1 MSILETDIKLM
12 ASERMYDEED
22 GGGRMTGNEI
32 VDGASNNMFP
42 DVSQLDR
49 TYGRLNLRK
58 VFPAILS
65 ADTDT
70 YYGSHLVVSE
80 PPADE
85 DIHVTLMRV
94 SNAVSAWVDERTE
107 AQDKIES
114 YITTGP
120 LSPMR
125 LLGDHYEG
133 QMALLAYQQTTDPL
147 PSVGDVYTLVDNG
160 DNKKQYVCLAAVSAT
175 EATYY
180 DANGSFIRTELL
192 LTISDPLITDF
203 PGGYSTRE
211 TQSQPPTT
219 INRTNAIPA
228 VSYFG
233 VQPLAEAADFGAYEV
248 KAASYKDNLL
258 PATQA
263 EEPLLDV
270 DAGNSMSFEV
280 VSISGGRTVTISQVQ
295 NTSIIE
301 IGVGNR
307 GYTYVTQLVPKP
319 APGTLSVAY
328 RAQEKWYHLADAS
341 GDGQLTGD
349 GSGSVTYTTGSVSLT
364 LAEMPDV
371 DTRIIFGWGSGDDLE
386 RRDDAVIEKP
396 RYRHTVEHTPIKASS
411 VTITWDSSG
420 VTKTMTDDGAGNL
433 TGDGTGFVIYSTGEI
448 AFTPTELPDPAAIPQ
463 VEYTQQALTQETFT
477 NVTPDSGT
485 GEATVTLANQ
495 PVSGS
500 VKARFNTRRTRYFHS
515 RFNYDAR
522 YDPPRAG
529 ISEAAW
535 DGSAYPVTIDT
546 PESDICVVDVPN
558 KTVTIKNL
566 LHYYYR
572 YWSRAYFKAAD
583 GTIYNIKYHWIT
595 SDTYTLPIATDV
607 IAEYTITGAAETV
620 YTESVPAQNL
630 LIELTDD
637 TMKAVYPNSVAFW
650 LAGHKYEDI
659 EGEIHR
665 DVDPQTGVG
674 TVSGTIDYLTGL
686 VTLTDWIAGSADI
699 SVSSLL
705 VENNPWQA
713 NYMSSYTAVAP
724 VRPASFTVA
733 ATALDGELLT
743 ATADATGEISGS
755 YIRGNID
762 VETGI
767 FDLDFGEN
775 VLDSSLSA
783 EDKAEDWY
791 DPADVD
797 GDGYIWKPRTVWP
810 ATVRYNCVAYV
821 YMPLSADILGID
833 PVRLPMDGRVP
844 IYRVGDVVVIHH
856 TQETSIASPTN
867 GQVIDTG
874 RVRLAWAKLYDA
886 NGDPVDTSLYTPDL
900 DAGTVIL
907 GDPSGLAAPL
917 LLKDRIEDM
926 ALVNDVQIN
935 GTLTL
940 TRALSHDFPL
950 GTLVSSALI
959 MGDLFARVT
968 DVYEQYIWT
977 GVWSDDLI
985 GDAPLASYNN
995 TVYPLTV
1002 TNHGATQER
1011 WAIIF
1016 TSSTAFRVVGE
1027 FSGQIAVGDVNTD
1040 CSPANPATGEPY
1052 FTIPAAGWGSGWST
1066 GNVLRF
1072 NTIAANKPIWIA
1084 RTILQSE
1091 AASGSDHFCIEVRGD
1106 VDTP

>member
-1 MSILETDIKLM
+1 MPILETDIKLM
-12 ASERMYDEED
+12 ASERMYDEDD

-32 VDGASNNMFP
+32 VDGVSNNMFP

-58 VFPAILS
+58 VFPAVLS

-70 YYGSHLVVSE
+70 YFGTHLVVSE
-80 PPADE
+80 PPSDD

-94 SNAVSAWVDERTE
+94 SNAVSAWVDERTD

-147 PSVGDVYTLVDNG
+147 PSVGDVYALVDDG
-160 DNKKQYVCLAAVSAT
+160 DNKRQYVRISAVSSS
-175 EATYY
+175 EVIYY
-180 DANGSFIRTELL
+180 DASGSFVRTELL

-203 PGGYSTRE
+203 PGGVPHRE
-211 TQSQPPTT
+211 SSYQPATT

-228 VSYFG
+228 VSYYG
-233 VQPLAEAADFGAYEV
+233 VQPLAEAAAFGAYEV
-248 KAASYKDNLL
+248 KAASYKDHLL

-270 DAGNSMSFEV
+270 NAGNAMSFEV
-280 VSISGGRTVTISQVQ
+280 VSVSGGRTVTISQVE
-295 NTSIIE
+295 NTSIVE
-301 IGVGNR
+301 VGVGNR
-307 GYTYVTQLVPKP
+307 GYTYVTQLEPKP

-328 RAQEKWYHLADAS
+328 RAQEKWYHLADVS

-386 RRDDAVIEKP
+386 RRDDAVVEKP
-396 RYRHTVEHTPIKASS
+396 QYRHTVEHTPIKASS
-411 VTITWDSSG
+411 VTITWESSG
-420 VTKTMTDDGAGNL
+420 VTKTMTDDGAGGL
-433 TGDGTGFVIYSTGEI
+433 SGDGTGFVIYSAGELV
-448 AFTPTELPDPAAIPQ
+448 FTPTELPDPAAIPHVQ
-463 VEYTQQALTQETFT
+463 YTQQAKTVETFT

-500 VKARFNTRRTRYFHS
+500 VKARFNTRRTKYFLT
-515 RFNYDAR
+515 RVNRDAR

-558 KTVTIKNL
+558 KMVTIKNM

-572 YWSRAYFKAAD
+572 YRWKKTYKSGGVIYKVKYKWSTA
-583 GTIYNIKYHWIT
+583 
-595 SDTYTLPIATDV
+595 DTYTLPIATDV
-607 IAEYTITGAAETV
+607 IVEYAIAGAAETV
-620 YTESVPAQNL
+620 YDETIPAQNL
-630 LIELTDD
+630 VVDLTAD
-637 TMKAVYPNSVAFW
+637 TMKAVYPNSVRFQ
-650 LAGHKYEDI
+650 LAGHTYENI
-659 EGEIHR
+659 EGEMHR
-665 DVDPQTGVG
+665 DIDPQTGVG
-674 TVSGTIDYLTGL
+674 TVSGSIDYLTGL

-699 SVSSLL
+699 TISSLL

-713 NYMSSYTAVAP
+713 NYISSYAAVAP
-724 VRPASFTVA
+724 VRPGSFTVA

-743 ATADATGEISGS
+743 ATAAATGEISGS
-755 YIRGNID
+755 YIRGTID

-791 DPADVD
+791 DPAEVD

-856 TQETSIASPTN
+856 TQETSIASPTD
-867 GQVIDTG
+867 GQLIDTG

-886 NGDPVDTSLYTPDL
+886 NGDPVPTANYTTDL
-900 DAGTVIL
+900 DAGTVTL
-907 GDPSGLAAPL
+907 DDVSGLATPL

-940 TRALSHDFPL
+940 TRALSHDFPSDS
-950 GTLVSSALI
+950 LVSSALI

-968 DVYEQYIWT
+968 NVYEQSTWT
-977 GVWSDDLI
+977 GAWSDDLI

-995 TVYPLTV
+995 TVYPITV

-1027 FSGQIAVGDVNTD
+1027 FSGQIAVGDVNSD
-1040 CSPANPATGEPY
+1040 CSPLNPATGEPY
-1052 FTIPAAGWGSGWST
+1052 FIIQSPGWGSGWST

-1091 AASGSDHFCIEVRGD
+1091 SASGSDHFCIEVRGD

>member
-1 MSILETDIKLM
+1 MPILETDIKLM
-12 ASERMYDEED
+12 ASERMHDEDD

-70 YYGSHLVVSE
+70 YFGSHLVVSE
-80 PPADE
+80 PPSDD

-107 AQDKIES
+107 SQDKIES
-114 YITTGP
+114 YITTGT

-125 LLGDHYEG
+125 LLGMHYEG
-133 QMALLAYQQTTDPL
+133 QMALLAYQQTTDSL
-147 PSVGDVYTLVDNG
+147 PSVGDVYALVDNIEE
-160 DNKKQYVCLAAVSAT
+160 KKQYVRIAAVSAS
-175 EATYY
+175 EVTYH
-180 DANGSFIRTELL
+180 DTSGSFIRTELL

-203 PGGYSTRE
+203 IGGYQNRE
-211 TQSQPPTT
+211 SYYQPQTT

-228 VSYFG
+228 VAYFG
-233 VQPLAEAADFGAYEV
+233 VQPLAEAADFGDYEV
-248 KAASYKDNLL
+248 KVASYKDNLL

-270 DAGNSMSFEV
+270 NAGNSMSFEV
-280 VSISGGRTVTISQVQ
+280 VSVAGGRTVQISQVE

-301 IGVGNR
+301 VGVGNR
-307 GYTYVTQLVPKP
+307 GYTYVTQLIPKP
-319 APGTLSVAY
+319 APGTLSVAF
-328 RAQEKWYHLADAS
+328 RAQEKWYHLSDAA

-386 RRDDAVIEKP
+386 RDDDAVVEP
-396 RYRHTVEHTPIKASS
+396 PQYRYTVDHTPIQALS
-411 VTITWDSSG
+411 VTITWESG
-420 VTKTMTDDGAGNL
+420 GVNKTITDNGIGSL
-433 TGDGTGFVIYSTGEI
+433 SGDGTGTVIYSTGEI
-448 AFTPTELPDPAAIPQ
+448 VFTPTDLPDPATVPQ
-463 VEYTQQALTQETFT
+463 IEYTQQALTQETFPA
-477 NVTPDSGT
+477 VVPDSGT

-495 PVSGS
+495 PVIGS
-500 VKARFNTRRTRYFHS
+500 VTARFNTRRTQYFLN
-515 RFNYDAR
+515 RQNLDAR
-522 YDPPRAG
+522 YDPPRSG
-529 ISEAAW
+529 LSEAAW

-546 PESDICVVDVPN
+546 PESDICVVDVPS

-572 YWSRAYFKAAD
+572 YRWRKPQILD
-583 GTIYNIKYHWIT
+583 GHVVWVKYYWT
-595 SDTYTLPIATDV
+595 TADTYTIPITTDV
-607 IAEYTITGAAETV
+607 IVEYTISGAAETV
-620 YTESVPAQNL
+620 YTESIPAQNL
-630 LIELTDD
+630 LIDLTAN
-637 TMKAVYPNSVAFW
+637 TMKAVYPNSVRFTI
-650 LAGHKYEDI
+650 AGHTYEDI
-659 EGEIHR
+659 EGEMHR
-665 DVDPQTGVG
+665 DVDPGTGVG
-674 TVSGTIDYLTGL
+674 IVSGTIDYLTGL
-686 VTLTDWIAGSADI
+686 VTLTDWIAGSSAI
-699 SVSSLL
+699 TVTSLL

-713 NYMSSYTAVAP
+713 NYMSSYAAVAP
-724 VRPASFTVA
+724 VRPGSFTFAV
-733 ATALDGELLT
+733 TALDGELLT
-743 ATADATGEISGS
+743 ASAEATGEISGS
-755 YIRGNID
+755 YIRGTID

-775 VLDSSLSA
+775 VLDSSLTA
-783 EDKAEDWY
+783 EDKAQDWY
-791 DPADVD
+791 DPAEVD
-797 GDGYIWKPRTVWP
+797 GDGYIWKPRSVWP
-810 ATVRYNCVAYV
+810 ETARYNCVAYV

-856 TQETSIASPTN
+856 TQETTISSPTN
-867 GQVIDTG
+867 GQEIDTG
-874 RVRLAWAKLYDA
+874 RVRLAWAKLFDA

-900 DAGTVIL
+900 DAGTVTL
-907 GDPSGLAAPL
+907 GDPSGLSTPL

-950 GTLVSSALI
+950 GTMVSSALI

-968 DVYEQYIWT
+968 NVYEQSTWT
-977 GVWSDDLI
+977 GEWSDDLI
-985 GDAPLASYNN
+985 GGAPLASYNN
-995 TVYPLTV
+995 TVYPITV

-1016 TSSTAFRVVGE
+1016 TSSTAFQVVGE
-1027 FSGQIAVGDVNTD
+1027 FSGQIALGDVNTD
-1040 CSPANPATGEPY
+1040 CSPLNPATGEPY
-1052 FTIPAAGWGSGWST
+1052 FTILSLGWGSGWST

-1091 AASGSDHFCIEVRGD
+1091 TASGSDHFCIEVRGD